1 MLKINALFL
10 VLINIATLSYGQ
22 DTYCNDFYM
31 TNNSVNENNNISV
44 SNNNLNFFSS
54 VTIGGIELFSLSAGK
69 YITNDLTFDVKWAM
83 FGVNGGV
90 GTGAALSTPAS
101 LGLGINYFIKNIIL
115 IGYFSADYLRIYGDG
130 FNGNGFEFVAGNC
143 TNKEKGL
150 GFIYE
155 LGIGYSNVL
164 AHYSVPQYQRKTL
177 IGPIIKIGL
186 NYNF

>member
-10 VLINIATLSYGQ
+10 VLINIGTLSYGQ
-22 DTYCNDFYM
+22 DTYSNDFYM

-44 SNNNLNFFSS
+44 SNNNPNFFSS

-69 YITNDLTFDVKWAM
+69 YITNDLTIDVKWAM
-83 FGVNGGV
+83 FGVGGR
-90 GTGAALSTPAS
+90 GLNTPAS
-101 LGLGINYFIKNIIL
+101 IGLGITYYINNIIVFRY
-115 IGYFSADYLRIYGDG
+115 ISADYLRIYGDG

-143 TNKEKGL
+143 TNKEKGF

-155 LGIGYSNVL
+155 LGIGHSNVL
-164 AHYSVPQYQRKTL
+164 AHYSVPQYQRKIL

-186 NYNF
+186 NFNF